1 MLEMIPRAC
10 QGAAVTSRAAPGLA
24 LLFVV
29 IWSRK
34 LHQRPQHGLLYGL
47 RDAGSGVS
55 LLRVITF
62 GSAPSLAGKSY
73 RHSNWATWPVRLQKL
88 EGQRQTCGRAG
99 NAQGR
104 PLRQASKAMF
114 T

>member
-34 LHQRPQHGLLYGL
+34 LHQRPQHGSLYGL

-62 GSAPSLAGKSY
+62 GSAPSLAQELSTQQLG
-73 RHSNWATWPVRLQKL
+73 NV
-88 EGQRQTCGRAG
+88 AG
-99 NAQGR
+99 EA
-104 PLRQASKAMF
+104 PEA
-114 T
+114 